1 MISNQNEAWR
11 VNDLAEN
18 ANLTGKAFPAND
30 SNGDK
35 LNTQVGTIC
44 MFYLLSSI
52 IFISWL
58 LFDIWIGQHTLA
70 RWGGYEL
77 EPLNTPVFRLVFFTV
92 LGGALGGVVNGIRS
106 ILDHYVDFDRRHAWK
121 YIMAPWLG
129 AALALVAYTLLNSGL
144 SIFGADNVA
153 GGSAVQILAM
163 FSTGFLAGYGARD
176 VFVWLDSQVAR
187 LFESDGTSSD
197 GAAVTPQESTRDVG
211 TASPETNGPA
221 NYKNG
226 RIPALI
232 ANDQVAITMAANNAL
247 HSDES
252 AIVAEV

>member
-1 MISNQNEAWR
+1 MISNKNEVR
-11 VNDLAEN
+11 RINGPTGDL
-18 ANLTGKAFPAND
+18 FPAKGSD
-30 SNGDK
+30 EDK

-44 MFYLLSSI
+44 MFYLLLSI
-52 IFISWL
+52 FFISWL
-58 LFDIWIGQHTLA
+58 LFDIWIGQHSLA

-106 ILDHYVDFDRRHAWK
+106 LLDHYPDFDRRYAWK

-153 GGSAVQILAM
+153 GGSPAQILAM

-187 LFESDGTSSD
+187 LFESDGTRSD
-197 GAAVTPQESTRDVG
+197 VEAGAAKENTKGVG
-211 TASPETNGPA
+211 TAFQETNGPA
-221 NYKNG
+221 NYNNG
-226 RIPALI
+226 RIPALTG
-232 ANDQVAITMAANNAL
+232 NDQVAVTLAANNAL
-247 HSDES
+247 PPGES
-252 AIVAEV
+252 AVVAEG

>member
-1 MISNQNEAWR
+1 MISNKNEAWR
-11 VNDLAEN
+11 VNNLAGN
-18 ANLTGKAFPAND
+18 ANPTGKTFPIRD
-30 SNGDK
+30 SDGDK

-44 MFYLLSSI
+44 MFYLLLSI

-58 LFDIWIGQHTLA
+58 LFDIWIGQHSLA
-70 RWGGYEL
+70 RWGGYAL

-92 LGGALGGVVNGIRS
+92 LGGSLGGVVNGIRS
-106 ILDHYVDFDRRHAWK
+106 ILDHCADFDRRHAWK

-129 AALALVAYTLLNSGL
+129 AALALVAYALLNSGL

-187 LFESDGTSSD
+187 LFESDGMRSD
-197 GAAVTPQESTRDVG
+197 VAAETPKENTKDVG
-211 TASPETNGPA
+211 TASQETNGPT
-221 NYKNG
+221 NYNNG
-226 RIPALI
+226 RIPALTGS
-232 ANDQVAITMAANNAL
+232 DQVAVTMATNNDL
-247 HSDES
+247 PLGES
-252 AIVAEV
+252 TAMAEG